1 MATPTPL
8 NQEIKNELKRKKKK
22 KDQVEYR
29 SQDIVV
35 FTKLLEISVQFVTKN
50 RHVEALPTRPPA
62 DNNNSFPSKLP
73 KHALIMPSRAN

>member
-35 FTKLLEISVQFVTKN
+35 FTKLLEISV
-50 RHVEALPTRPPA
+50 
-62 DNNNSFPSKLP
+62 
-73 KHALIMPSRAN
+73 